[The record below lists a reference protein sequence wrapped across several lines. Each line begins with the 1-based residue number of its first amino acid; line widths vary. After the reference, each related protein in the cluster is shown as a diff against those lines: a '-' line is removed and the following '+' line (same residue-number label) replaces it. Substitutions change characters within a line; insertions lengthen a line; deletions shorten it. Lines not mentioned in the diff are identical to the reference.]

1 MYIYTHILYICTYM
15 YIPINISVPG
25 KEKGQ
30 AEMEKNLHNVRMTTE
45 KKVTKTILPEIMIK
59 KKSYRKM

>member
-1 MYIYTHILYICTYM
+1 M

-30 AEMEKNLHNVRMTTE
+30 AEMEKNLHNVRMTME

-59 KKSYRKM
+59 KKSYHKM